1 MYSFPKALALGLLLP
16 GEVFAA
22 VRNFHWNL
30 TYEPIPGTAKEAILI
45 NGKWPPESIE
55 VNQHDKIV
63 LTVVNDALKGVA
75 DGVTM
80 HAHGFWQEDNNW
92 QDGPLGVTQ
101 WQYPHGLRSPLI
113 VRSAEEPAYY
123 GYDAQSDYVMD
134 VTDNWLQSMKDVD
147 ADFKTGRCC
156 FDYEEYT
163 LCGMEVP
170 PDNALVHDDLST
182 VHTYQAQKSKYMRV
196 RIINMSASSSFYVFA
211 DNEAVEMIVIES
223 DGVPLKNTK
232 DAIVKSLQVHPGQ
245 RYSVLVRSDKSF
257 NIYSVV
263 DPDQYS
269 GNSCQQL
276 FDFPSGA
283 DKNVGAGFRSGRAHG
298 GDVHSRCLEIDGP
311 AGSHADNGNA
321 KRWGAA
327 WGAQAHGKTHTPGNA
342 QGAGRAQAPG
352 KAHQAH
358 RGGWGG
364 FRGSGNGYFP
374 KGKGKDS
381 MYDERDGVD
390 DKTPADKGQKTTDK
404 GSKTEDTKD
413 DKTQDKG
420 DTTKDT
426 DTTKDSETTNTTEA
440 SGWNYALMATAHFD
454 LGDGKVP
461 KPYFRPTTF
470 CKDTSKPCYVRYTDD
485 RRQSLINLPIHAADV
500 RQQLDESWSTN
511 GRLQPKNAEPRL
523 LFDDNS
529 IIIDVRL
536 TARPG
541 ALRFGSM
548 NDKDWE
554 VPEVPL
560 LLRQTKA
567 RFDCP
572 KLNLVSSDEVD
583 MAYGSNNTWYAKK
596 GTKVFFIVGSE
607 TGPHPFHLHGHDFQ
621 ALSPARVKAEQYA
634 NNGTVLH
641 VGKPDPALAPVDRL
655 NSTVVPLPTADDLR
669 SGNITMLDNPSTY
682 SIIAITANNP
692 GAWFFH
698 CHNDFHSD
706 TGMAGTLIVDSP
718 DDGKWN
724 NHKAGQ
730 AVWDQCGFKMPN
742 GGGFNEWK
750 TTCCS
755 DLNTCYPAANP
766 LT

>member
-1 MYSFPKALALGLLLP
+1 MYSFTKALALSLLLP

-22 VRNFHWNL
+22 VRNYHWNL
-30 TYEPIPGTAKEAILI
+30 TYESIPGTAKEAILI

-63 LTVVNDALKGVA
+63 LTVVNDPLKGVA
-75 DGVTM
+75 DGVTL
-80 HAHGFWQEDNNW
+80 HAHGFWQKDNNW
-92 QDGPLGVTQ
+92 QDGPLGGNTMQGDKQTYTWDAANPGTFWVHSHHPA
-101 WQYPHGLRSPLI
+101 QYPHGLRSPLI

-147 ADFKTGRCC
+147 AEFKTGRCC

-211 DNEAVEMIVIES
+211 DNEAVEMIVIET

-232 DAIVKSLQVHPGQ
+232 DAIVKSLQIHPGQ

-276 FDFPSGA
+276 YDFPSGA

-311 AGSHADNGNA
+311 AGSHADKDNA
-321 KRWGAA
+321 P
-327 WGAQAHGKTHTPGNA
+327 H
-342 QGAGRAQAPG
+342 
-352 KAHQAH
+352 
-358 RGGWGG
+358 GGWGG

-390 DKTPADKGQKTTDK
+390 DKTPADKGHKTTDK
-404 GSKTEDTKD
+404 GSKTEDNKDTKA
-413 DKTQDKG
+413 QDK
-420 DTTKDT
+420 DTTKGT
-426 DTTKDSETTNTTEA
+426 EATKTTEAAKSTETAKNTEATKDTETTNKTEA

-454 LGDGKVP
+454 LGDGQVP

-500 RQQLDESWSTN
+500 RQQLDESWSIN

-523 LFDDNS
+523 VFDENS
-529 IIIDVRL
+529 ILIDVRL
-536 TARPG
+536 TARPVP
-541 ALRFGSM
+541 LRFGNM

-554 VPEVPL
+554 VPE
-560 LLRQTKA
+560 
-567 RFDCP
+567 
-572 KLNLVSSDEVD
+572 EVD
-583 MAYGSNNTWYAKK
+583 LAYGSNNTWFAEK

-621 ALSPARVKAEQYA
+621 
-634 NNGTVLH
+634 VLH
-641 VGKPDPALAPVDRL
+641 VGDPDPALAPVDRL
-655 NSTVVPLPTADDLR
+655 NSTNVRLPTADDLR
-669 SGNITMLDNPSTY
+669 SGNITMLDNPLRRDTIFINSKTF

-706 TGMAGTLIVDSP
+706 TGMAGTLLVDSP
-718 DDGKWN
+718 DDYLWN
-724 NHKAGQ
+724 NHRVGQ

-742 GGGFNEWK
+742 GGGFDDWK
-750 TTCCS
+750 ATCCS
-755 DLNTCYPAANP
+755 DPNTCGPAANP